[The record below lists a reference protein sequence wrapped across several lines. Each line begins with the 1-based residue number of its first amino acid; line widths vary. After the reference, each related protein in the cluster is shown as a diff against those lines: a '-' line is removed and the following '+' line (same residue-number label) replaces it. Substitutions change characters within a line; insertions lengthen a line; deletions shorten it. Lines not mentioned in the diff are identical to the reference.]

1 MIVLA
6 CITVSSALAYDE
18 NYFDGKTKKSLRASL
33 PSTTRSIS
41 RDLQVFLFK
50 RGRKECIQRE
60 KNLIPELFKGR
71 WTAYV

>member
-1 MIVLA
+1 MLGLMMRTVLM
-6 CITVSSALAYDE
+6 E
-18 NYFDGKTKKSLRASL
+18 KTKKSLRASL

-60 KNLIPELFKGR
+60 KNLIPELSREGGLHIE
-71 WTAYV
+71 YV